1 MASSSPS
8 SGKRPKSEAESDEEN
23 KKEQDDCCGIC
34 YAERGVSVPGEID
47 SCNHYFCFVCIMEW
61 AKHESRCPICRQ
73 RFSIVRRLP
82 KLGVFS
88 SSRDVKV
95 PLRDQVYHP
104 HGNMTSGP
112 VGSNAELKC
121 CVCLVAKDENLII
134 ICDLCDMASHTY
146 CVGLG
151 YSVPEGDWFCHDCAV
166 SRETNANDGLD
177 LDQQTV
183 ELTAEPG
190 VTVLD
195 IVRETGS
202 HVARRPMISS
212 IRQNN
217 SLSTAIPLV
226 DRVNRSEGKKPVT
239 NEQRAQCNVQA
250 LRENWNS
257 LRSGSLK
264 FDRKSFQS
272 GGTSSQKHDSSSLSR
287 GGSHS
292 IASTGRQQSTVQ
304 GAQSSNMGNDGDLK
318 YDVHKA
324 WQMMDRAKTVKQT
337 PRRTSRITQVVDD
350 DPSCSGA
357 KEKSF
362 APRSCLELKNL
373 QPRTLDFRCTRM
385 EEQCGY
391 SSLTKKLEN
400 HLSPLLG
407 EKRKSRVLCE
417 EKIQHLKDH
426 TSTSHSVRC
435 RERPLLGKA
444 HTGTHSAPRD
454 DDRNSAR
461 EQGQSAYLVTSVV
474 GSASSSGKS
483 DSLCASNKDVDIF
496 NKEKRFKGFGNEIT
510 KNTEDA
516 KTEIQSLVKLNLK
529 CLTRDKQLGVETFK
543 GVARKATH
551 TILAACHSE
560 QHKSNICSSSSV
572 CSHTDHIT
580 QFQQSTLMPNCCRQ
594 CFQVYVNDVVKS
606 IMLEKGLRQPHC

>member
-1 MASSSPS
+1 MATSPPTSS
-8 SGKRPKSEAESDEEN
+8 KRPKSEAESNEEN
-23 KKEQDDCCGIC
+23 DKEQDDCCGIC
-34 YAERGVSVPGEID
+34 YVERGVSIPGEID

-73 RFSIVRRLP
+73 RFSNVRRLP

-112 VGSNAELKC
+112 VDSNVELKC
-121 CVCLVAKDENLII
+121 CICYVAKDENLII
-134 ICDLCDMASHTY
+134 ICDLCDMASHAY

-151 YSVPEGDWFCHDCAV
+151 YNVPEGDWFCHDCAV

-177 LDQQTV
+177 LDQQAL
-183 ELTAEPG
+183 ELTAEPEPG

-195 IVRETGS
+195 IVRETS
-202 HVARRPMISS
+202 SQVARRPMISS
-212 IRQNN
+212 IRRNH
-217 SLSTAIPLV
+217 SLSSAIPLA
-226 DRVNRSEGKKPVT
+226 DRASRSEGKKPVT
-239 NEQRAQCNVQA
+239 AVQRAQCNVQV
-250 LRENWNS
+250 LRENWDS
-257 LRSGSLK
+257 LRSGSLR

-287 GGSHS
+287 GKLDGSHP

-304 GAQSSNMGNDGDLK
+304 GAQSSNMVNDGDLK

-324 WQMMDRAKTVKQT
+324 WQMMDRAKTMKQT
-337 PRRTSRITQVVDD
+337 PRRTSRITKVVDD

-357 KEKSF
+357 REKSF
-362 APRSCLELKNL
+362 APRSCPELKNL

-400 HLSPLLG
+400 HLSPMLG
-407 EKRKSRVLCE
+407 EKRKSRVSYE
-417 EKIQHLKDH
+417 EKIQHLRDH
-426 TSTSHSVRC
+426 TSTTHSVGC
-435 RERPLLGKA
+435 RERPLLSKV

-454 DDRNSAR
+454 DERNSER
-461 EQGQSAYLVTSVV
+461 EQRQSTYLVVSV

-483 DSLCASNKDVDIF
+483 DSVFSSNKDV
-496 NKEKRFKGFGNEIT
+496 NKEKRFAKGFGNEIT

-516 KTEIQSLVKLNLK
+516 KTEIQCLVKLNLK

-543 GVARKATH
+543 LVARQATH

-560 QHKSNICSSSSV
+560 QHRSNIYSSSSV

-580 QFQQSTLMPNCCRQ
+580 QLQKSTLMPNCCRQ
-594 CFQVYVNDVVKS
+594 CFHVFVNDVVKS
-606 IMLEKGLRQPHC
+606 IMLEKVGCCS